1 VSIGPNHRDNHG
13 ERPLVPPH
21 VLGRLLDKLKPMAL
35 RIRREQNAR
44 SFWLGIDRMA
54 DSMEAAR

>member
-1 VSIGPNHRDNHG
+1 VSSAPLPRDNHG

-21 VLGRLLDKLKPMAL
+21 VLGRLLNKLKPMKE
-35 RIRREQNAR
+35 RIQREQNAR

>member
-1 VSIGPNHRDNHG
+1 MSIDPNHRDNHG

-21 VLGRLLDKLKPMAL
+21 VLKRVLDKLKPMKE

-44 SFWLGIDRMA
+44 SFWLGIERVA
-54 DSMEAAR
+54 RQMEAAR